1 MNQILFSSILNI
13 VLIVNRSFPSRTNFI
28 FLIFAMFAF
37 SNKANAI
44 EVVIEGGSSF
54 VCPKGTYTYTART
67 FSENF
72 GYEIYSC
79 DIRWNVYQGTQ
90 IVDGGFGANFTFT
103 FPNEGVYQIEASAD
117 GCNFPNGGEGVKTIT
132 TTSRVP
138 IPSPVYGPAMCSSG
152 QSYTYTTSPTLAS
165 IFPGPPTGNCF
176 YHYPYQW
183 TAPAGWSING
193 GGNTAVGN
201 ETVYIVAPVGTPAG
215 SYTISVQGSIEKP
228 APATG
233 DFWYSTKRD
242 FSVQIG
248 AFSSSQVT
256 VSGAGMV
263 CNGNSYTYTA
273 NVPTGHQNGYTYY
286 WTYPSGWNVQ
296 NQTANTITFYLPSY
310 NNSYGPVRVQV
321 NNGCGT
327 TPLTGITVM
336 PCSYMMSSGDFK
348 IYPNP
353 SLGDLYVEYDVEENQ
368 IGEPVDGES
377 KNQAIKPIHYIFKVN
392 IYDRAEKLVGS
403 GESKDN
409 KVHLDTKGLQPGTYF
424 LHIYSGKQVLRE
436 QILIQN

>member
-1 MNQILFSSILNI
+1 MNPINFSSILHI
-13 VLIVNRSFPSRTNFI
+13 VLTVNRFFLSKFI
-28 FLIFAMFAF
+28 FVFLFFASFAF

-67 FSENF
+67 YSENF
-72 GYEIYSC
+72 GYEISSC

-103 FPNEGVYQIEASAD
+103 FPDVGDYKIEASAD
-117 GCNFPNGGEGVKTIT
+117 GCKFPNGGEGVKTIT

-138 IPSPVYGPAMCSSG
+138 IPSPISGPAMCSSG

-165 IFPGPPTGNCF
+165 IFPGPPDGICY
-176 YHYPYQW
+176 YHYPYKW

-193 GGNTAVGN
+193 GGNTAVDN
-201 ETVYIVAPVGTPAG
+201 ETVDIVAPVGTPAG

-233 DFWYSTKRD
+233 EFWYSTKRD

-248 AFSSSQVT
+248 PFSSSQVS

-286 WTYPSGWNVQ
+286 WTYPSGWSMQ
-296 NQTANTITFYLPSY
+296 NTSANTITLYLPSY
-310 NNSYGPVRVQV
+310 NNSYGPVRVSV
-321 NNGCGT
+321 NNGCGA
-327 TPLTGITVM
+327 TPLTGITVQ
-336 PCSYMMSSGDFK
+336 PCSYMMSSSDFK

-353 SLGDLYVEYDVEENQ
+353 SLGDLFVEYDVEENQ
-368 IGEPVDGES
+368 LGKSFDGES
-377 KNQAIKPIHYIFKVN
+377 KTQVTKPINFIFKVD
-392 IYDRAEKLVGS
+392 IFDRAEKLVGT
-403 GESKDN
+403 GESIDN
-409 KVHLDTKGLQPGTYF
+409 KVNLDTKALQSGTYY